1 MKMTAREAAL
11 LNAARAS
18 RDKISAEAET
28 VLMRYGTISEVEAY
42 IMHRLIVN
50 YDELKAPSLMALIE
64 RGNRDLLLQY
74 AQKYHLRQPEHIDK
88 IISLYNDK
96 TIEDVT
102 KCCMWYAANDFRLAL
117 LRANKHKLCVKI
129 FDIILANNLPD
140 KEESVPPSHHPLE
153 GI

>member
-18 RDKISAEAET
+18 RDKISAEEET
-28 VLMRYGTISEVEAY
+28 VLMKYGTISEVEAY

-88 IISLYNDK
+88 IISLYDDK

-129 FDIILANNLPD
+129 FDIILENNLPD
-140 KEESVPPSHHPLE
+140 KEEDTPTNHQPSE
-153 GI
+153 AS

>member
-1 MKMTAREAAL
+1 MKTTARETAV

-18 RDKISAEAET
+18 RDKIDTEAET
-28 VLMRYGTISEVEAY
+28 ILMKYGTTSEVETY
-42 IMHRLIVN
+42 IQHRLIVN

-64 RGNRDLLLQY
+64 RGDKNLLLQY

-88 IISLYNDK
+88 IISLYDDE
-96 TIEDVT
+96 TIEEVT
-102 KCCMWYAANDFRLAL
+102 KCCMWYAANDFRVAL

-140 KEESVPPSHHPLE
+140 KEESTPPSHHPFE
-153 GI
+153 GA